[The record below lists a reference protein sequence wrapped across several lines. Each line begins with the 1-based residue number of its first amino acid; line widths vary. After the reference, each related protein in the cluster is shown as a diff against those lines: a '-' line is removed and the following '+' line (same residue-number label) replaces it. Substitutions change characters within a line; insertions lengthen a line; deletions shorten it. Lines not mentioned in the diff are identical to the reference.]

1 MRRLL
6 RLALAVAVLA
16 AVVPARAAEPVAVQP
31 EVVAPETTWDGQQY
45 AGADT
50 KGRFHLLDAQ
60 RLRVYPLKPN
70 GELGEP
76 EELTSGD
83 VDSPAPVLDARMDRH
98 GDWVLLFGNEVRWFR
113 SGEEVPL
120 PPLGW
125 VPAAVA
131 LLDGQPLVA
140 VLPQPMGRADSRRLL
155 PIPRLLTTDGSRWSV
170 VAESH
175 LDALPDRRSIEPHQ
189 ENAAH
194 LLVGSGDTV
203 WLAGHYRYRLA
214 AHSAAG
220 RELLTVELDGGRVRH
235 RGDDDPELE
244 RSTARLER
252 ARARTSE
259 PERARS
265 SVNTALP
272 AIVDLAE
279 GPDGRLYLLVDA
291 AGGGPALD
299 RFDRLER
306 TLERVPL
313 ALDLV
318 GATTLVAGRDGLLV
332 VPFNGRRPRHL
343 VTWDV
348 LAEADWRPVEGVV
361 VDGWEVEVS
370 ER

>member
-1 MRRLL
+1 MRLL
-6 RLALAVAVLA
+6 RPALAVAVFA
-16 AVVPARAAEPVAVQP
+16 AVIPAWAGEPVAVQP
-31 EVVAPETTWDGQQY
+31 TVVASEVTWDGQQY

-50 KGRFHLLDAQ
+50 KGRFLLLDAQ

-76 EELTSGD
+76 EKLTSAD
-83 VDSPAPVLDARMDRH
+83 VDSPAPALDARMDRH
-98 GDWVLLFGNEVRWFR
+98 GDWVLLFGHEVRWFR

-120 PPLGW
+120 PPLEW

-140 VLPQPMGRADSRRLL
+140 VHPLPMGRVDAGRLL

-244 RSTARLER
+244 RSAARLER
-252 ARARTSE
+252 ARSRTSD
-259 PERARS
+259 PERTHAQI
-265 SVNTALP
+265 NTAVP

-291 AGGGPALD
+291 AGGGGPALD

-343 VTWDV
+343 VAWEA

-370 ER
+370 GR